1 MSEQNL
7 VCISEP
13 SFPEYFLTLGFE
25 VKSETHL
32 SELLSLEWSQRAGT
46 DAISERNALKDKV
59 SGLEISMVSLISTS
73 LRNLRNAAQLTPPIA
88 LSQALVG
95 IDTGLWEQNN
105 TIDQAA
111 KALVEQWHLIC
122 GMKSMVQQLLNMA
135 KEVGLDGPLV
145 DEIEAV
151 AVESRQVPT

>member
-32 SELLSLEWSQRAGT
+32 SELLSLKWSQRTGT
-46 DAISERNALKDKV
+46 DAISERNALRDKV
-59 SGLEISMVSLISTS
+59 SGLEVAMVSLMSTS
-73 LRNLRNAAQLTPPIA
+73 LCNLRNAAHLTPPIA
-88 LSQALVG
+88 LSQALAG

-111 KALVEQWHLIC
+111 KVLVEQWHLIC
-122 GMKSMVQQLLNMA
+122 GMKGMVQQLLNMA
-135 KEVGLDGPLV
+135 KEVGLDGSLV
-145 DEIEAV
+145 DGIEVV
-151 AVESRQVPT
+151 AVEARQALA